1 MNELFLFTALEIRPR
16 LSRYKQVSI
25 STMKEEES
33 KFCLANL
40 NPQHPL
46 VESPSTNCTAK
57 VSVGVV
63 RTLTLIRR
71 SHPSPSH
78 NFIPS
83 SPTVSLTAP
92 YLLLTSHSDLTRRPI
107 STDRLPD
114 RCDRLRRRYLSPNP
128 PLPPYPTATHPLPR
142 P

>member
-16 LSRYKQVSI
+16 LSRYKPVSI

-40 NPQHPL
+40 SPQHPL

-63 RTLTLIRR
+63 RTPYLN
-71 SHPSPSH
+71 PP
-78 NFIPS
+78 IPS
-83 SPTVSLTAP
+83 FPIPQLHSVISNSKPHCPVSPA
-92 YLLLTSHSDLTRRPI
+92 D
-107 STDRLPD
+107 
-114 RCDRLRRRYLSPNP
+114 
-128 PLPPYPTATHPLPR
+128 
-142 P
+142 